1 MSRRQGM
8 KTEPYPVSDRTRTGS
23 QLNNKDGLLY
33 YERRLEASGCRV
45 IIGIDE
51 AGRGPLA
58 GPVVAAAAALRDFS
72 FSNRID
78 DSKKLT
84 PRQRDAAFL
93 EITGKADYGIGIVN
107 EQIIDSVNI
116 LEASKLAMQEALRDL
131 LYRMS
136 GGKKEPAHALVDGDM
151 KIDLSVPHT
160 CIVRGDSR
168 SLSIAC
174 ASIIAKVTRDRIMAI
189 YDAVYPQY
197 GFARH
202 KGYPTGAHREAI
214 SRCGPS
220 VIHRRSFAG
229 V

>member
-1 MSRRQGM
+1 LENR
-8 KTEPYPVSDRTRTGS
+8 E
-23 QLNNKDGLLY
+23 GLLY
-33 YERRLEASGCRV
+33 YERKLEAAGCRL

-93 EITGKADYGIGIVN
+93 EITGKADYGIGIIN

-116 LEASKLAMQEALRDL
+116 LEASKLAMQEALNDL
-131 LYRMS
+131 LARR
-136 GGKKEPAHALVDGDM
+136 KRPLPEAHALVDGDM
-151 KIDLSVPHT
+151 RISLPIPHT
-160 CIVRGDSR
+160 CVIRGDSR
-168 SLSIAC
+168 SFSIAC

-189 YDAVYPQY
+189 YDSVYPQY
-197 GFARH
+197 GFSRH
-202 KGYPTGAHREAI
+202 KGYPTEAHRSAI
-214 SRCGPS
+214 GRCGPS
-220 VIHRRSFAG
+220 LIHRRSFTG